1 MKLKNKYLA
10 IAALGAVG
18 LTSCSDTLNVDSP
31 SQMDQTM
38 VYSSTEFA
46 TNAINGVYVLF
57 GEDPY
62 TSRMCGVWMQNTDVE
77 AMGVSATTAT
87 NHRNA
92 VWPLQG
98 AGNVGWSDVKKVWDN
113 NLQAIERANQVRAGI
128 DASAIGQQ
136 DEMQQIKGEAT
147 CLKAYRY
154 YLMCNF
160 FGDVPYY
167 DEAAKSVPRWS
178 VLPTPPAMTFCS
190 TGGKSPAAH
199 SAAPPRG
206 FSTRGACISGR
217 AVCRSRGRCWQRR
230 CWAVCRKS

>member
-1 MKLKNKYLA
+1 MKIKNLYIA
-10 IAALGAVG
+10 IATLGAMG
-18 LTSCSDTLNVDSP
+18 LTACNDYLDVESP
-31 SQMDQTM
+31 SQMDTKM

-77 AMGVSATTAT
+77 AMSVQEAVAT
-87 NHRNA
+87 NHRQA

-98 AGNVGWSDVKKVWDN
+98 PGNVGWSDVKKVWDN

-128 DASAIGQQ
+128 DASSIGNT

-154 YLMCNF
+154 Y
-160 FGDVPYY
+160 
-167 DEAAKSVPRWS
+167 R
-178 VLPTPPAMTFCS
+178 
-190 TGGKSPAAH
+190 
-199 SAAPPRG
+199 R
-206 FSTRGACISGR
+206 R
-217 AVCRSRGRCWQRR
+217 ALL
-230 CWAVCRKS
+230 